1 MALQDPT
8 RVPDMAL
15 LHLLISDLQL
25 WPVCEQLVLF
35 AFDRIHAAGF
45 KNVLLK
51 NDILLPLL
59 RLRGTA
65 FRGYL

>member
-1 MALQDPT
+1 
-8 RVPDMAL
+8 MAL
-15 LHLLISDLQL
+15 LHLLISDLRL
-25 WPVCEQLVLF
+25 WPVREQLILF
-35 AFDRIHAAGF
+35 TFDWIYASSF

>member
-1 MALQDPT
+1 
-8 RVPDMAL
+8 MAL

-25 WPVCEQLVLF
+25 RPVREQLVLF
-35 AFDRIHAAGF
+35 AFDRIYAAGF